1 MGPLSA
7 LRAMAGGIAGRPQG
21 LKGELRSSHYLAASP
36 GHSLARNPMT
46 AYSFAG
52 DSAPCASRVFL
63 ATLLGLALLLAWD
76 HSGLDL
82 WMAHGFGTPAGFP
95 LEDHWFW
102 RGTLHDDIRWLPRG
116 LELALLAAV
125 MRPFGALRRL
135 AMERRVQL
143 ALTTLVSLLAVS
155 TLKLHSLTSCPWEL
169 HEFGGTVAYVSHW
182 AWGVHDGGSGG
193 CFPAGHASAGFA
205 FLGGFFAFRH
215 ALPRTA
221 RRWLAGALLAGLVL
235 GSRAT
240 GARRPLH
247 EPHALDRLAVLGLGG
262 TGRQHRQPNA
272 FAKAV
277 AGSGAGARTRGARV
291 INPATAAEGWYS
303 TSMSRGTGFARPQAG
318 GPLGGSGATRSER
331 PWGPYF

>member
-1 MGPLSA
+1 
-7 LRAMAGGIAGRPQG
+7 
-21 LKGELRSSHYLAASP
+21 
-36 GHSLARNPMT
+36 MT

-52 DSAPCASRVFL
+52 DSAPRASRVFL

-102 RGTLHDDIRWLPRG
+102 RGTLHDDIRWLPWG
-116 LELALLAAV
+116 VELALLAAV
-125 MRPFGALRRL
+125 VRPFGALRRL
-135 AMERRVQL
+135 AVERRVQL

-215 ALPRTA
+215 ARPRAA
-221 RRWLAGALLAGLVL
+221 RRWLAGALLAGFI
-235 GSRAT
+235 
-240 GARRPLH
+240 
-247 EPHALDRLAVLGLGG
+247 LGLA
-262 TGRQHRQPNA
+262 QQ
-272 FAKAV
+272 V
-277 AGSGAGARTRGARV
+277 RGAHYMSHTLWTAWLCWV
-291 INPATAAEGWYS
+291 SAALVDNIVSQMLSQKPSPAQVQVPVLAA
-303 TSMSRGTGFARPQAG
+303 P
-318 GPLGGSGATRSER
+318 GS
-331 PWGPYF
+331 